1 MSLHVLLLLLAI
13 ACAILAVRSKPLTAA
28 LWLALLS
35 AVVALIFY
43 RLGARELAVIELSV
57 GAGLLTVLLAFAISM
72 AEDESMP
79 DALLPRPVAWLLVGV
94 AGGALLW
101 LILPQAPLVR
111 QVAAAEVPFIIE
123 VWDNRL
129 LDTIGQLTIVIAGVM
144 GVLSLLGETRRA
156 APETIGPV
164 PRPIASTVERQQ
176 SEVKQ

>member
-1 MSLHVLLLLLAI
+1 MSLQVLLLLLAV

-35 AVVALIFY
+35 AVVAILFY

-72 AEDESMP
+72 AEDEAMP
-79 DALLPRPVAWLLVGV
+79 QALLPRPVAWLLVGV
-94 AGGALLW
+94 AVGALLW

-111 QVAAAEVPFIIE
+111 QVAAVEVPFIVE

-129 LDTIGQLTIVIAGVM
+129 LDTIVQLVIVVSGVM

-156 APETIGPV
+156 APESARVVPLPV
-164 PRPIASTVERQQ
+164 PSPGRKEN
-176 SEVKQ
+176 EVKQ